1 MKTPLKT
8 AAATCSALVVAFFVA
23 LPAAT
28 AQTYPAKPV
37 RIVAGFPPGG
47 AADLL
52 ARVVA
57 ERLSAGMGQPFVVE
71 NRTGAA
77 GTIGAD
83 AVAKAA
89 PDGYTLLLGVTASQ
103 TIAPSIYK
111 SLPYDSA
118 RDFRPIALVA
128 TIPVALVVHP
138 TVSANSARDLVAT
151 AKAAPA
157 PMQFASSGSGAIPH
171 LAGELFQLSQ
181 GVKLQHVPYKGAPL
195 AMSDLLSGRVQLMF
209 DNLPTVLPHIRSGKL
224 RALGVASA
232 KRARA
237 LPELPTLA
245 EAGVSGV
252 EVGSWF
258 GVLAPGGT
266 PDAIV
271 AALSREIAKA
281 VASDD
286 AKARMDA
293 MGAEPAYLPPED
305 FTKLIRAETDKWAK
319 VVKVTGAQAD

>member
-1 MKTPLKT
+1 MRIFK
-8 AAATCSALVVAFFVA
+8 AAFFVRLA
-23 LPAAT
+23 LSASAAF
-28 AQTYPAKPV
+28 AQSYPTKPV
-37 RIVAGFPPGG
+37 KIIAGFPPGG

-52 ARVVA
+52 ARVMA
-57 ERLSAGMGQPFVVE
+57 DKLSAAMGQPFVVE
-71 NRTGAA
+71 NRPGAG

-83 AVAKAA
+83 AVAKAS

-118 RDFRPIALVA
+118 KDFKPVALVA
-128 TIPVALVVHP
+128 TIPVALVVNP
-138 TVSANSARDLVAT
+138 SVPAQTARELVAV

-181 GVKLQHVPYKGAPL
+181 GVKLQHVAYKGAAL

-209 DNLPTVLPHIRSGKL
+209 DNLPTVLAHIRSGKL
-224 RALGVASA
+224 RALGVAGNN
-232 KRARA
+232 RARA
-237 LPELPTLA
+237 LPDLPTLA
-245 EAGVSGV
+245 EAGVPGV

-258 GVLAPGGT
+258 GVLAPAGT

-271 AALSREIAKA
+271 ALLAREIAKA
-281 VASDD
+281 VHADD

-293 MGAEPAYLPPED
+293 MGAEPAFLGPED
-305 FTKLIRAETDKWAK
+305 FSKLIRAETGKWAK
-319 VVKVTGAQAD
+319 LVKATGAQAD

>member
-1 MKTPLKT
+1 MKTALR
-8 AAATCSALVVAFFVA
+8 AAAVACAGLAVA
-23 LPAAT
+23 LCAAVRVAT
-28 AQTYPAKPV
+28 AQPYPAKPV
-37 RIVAGFPPGG
+37 KIVAGFPPGG

-57 ERLSAGMGQPFVVE
+57 ERLSSALGQPFVVE

-89 PDGYTLLLGVTASQ
+89 PDGYMLLLGVTASQ
-103 TIAPSIYK
+103 TIAPAIYK
-111 SLPYDSA
+111 SLPYDVS

-128 TIPVALVVHP
+128 TIPVTLVVHP
-138 TVSANSARDLVAT
+138 SVHANTARELVAI
-151 AKAAPA
+151 ARAAPA

-195 AMSDLLSGRVQLMF
+195 AMSDLISGRVQLMF

-224 RALGVASA
+224 RPLGVASS

-237 LPELPTLA
+237 LPDLPTLA
-245 EAGVSGV
+245 EAGVPGV

-271 AALSREIAKA
+271 ASLAREIAKA
-281 VASDD
+281 VAADD
-286 AKARMDA
+286 VKTRMDA
-293 MGAEPAYLPPED
+293 MGAEPAYLPPDE
-305 FTKLIRAETDKWAK
+305 FTKLIRAETEKWAK
-319 VVKVTGAQAD
+319 VVKATGAQAD

>member
-1 MKTPLKT
+1 MRPTSLKILFAIALAAVTLT
-8 AAATCSALVVAFFVA
+8 A
-23 LPAAT
+23 PPGI

-37 RIVAGFPPGG
+37 RIIAGFPPGG

-57 ERLSAGMGQPFVVE
+57 DKLSAALGQSFVVE
-71 NRTGAA
+71 NRPGAG

-111 SLPYDSA
+111 SLPYDAA
-118 RDFRPIALVA
+118 RDFKPVALVA
-128 TIPVALVVHP
+128 TIPVTLVVHP
-138 TVSANSARDLVAT
+138 SVPANTAREFVAL

-157 PMQFASSGSGAIPH
+157 PMQYASSGSGAIPH

-195 AMSDLLSGRVQLMF
+195 AMSDLLAGRVQLMF
-209 DNLPTVLPHIRSGKL
+209 DNLPTVLAHIRSGKL
-224 RALGVASA
+224 RALAVAGD

-237 LPELPTLA
+237 LPDLPTLA
-245 EAGVSGV
+245 EAGVPGV

-271 AALSREIAKA
+271 ATLTREIGKA
-281 VASDD
+281 VAADD
-286 AKARMDA
+286 AKARMEA
-293 MGAEPAYLPPED
+293 MGAEPAYLAPGD
-305 FTKLIRAETDKWAK
+305 FARLMRADTEKWAK
-319 VVKVTGAQAD
+319 LVKATGAQAD

>member
-1 MKTPLKT
+1 MKTALKT
-8 AAATCSALVVAFFVA
+8 AAATCSALLVAFFVP

-37 RIVAGFPPGG
+37 RIVSGFPPGG

-57 ERLSAGMGQPFVVE
+57 EQLSAGMGQPFVVE

-138 TVSANSARDLVAT
+138 TVSANSARDLVAI

>member
-1 MKTPLKT
+1 MK
-8 AAATCSALVVAFFVA
+8 CSALLGRLACLLA
-23 LPAAT
+23 LAAPL
-28 AQTYPAKPV
+28 AQAQAYPTKPV
-37 RIVAGFPPGG
+37 KIIAGFPPGG

-52 ARVVA
+52 ARVVGDK
-57 ERLSAGMGQPFVVE
+57 LSAALGQSFVVE
-71 NRTGAA
+71 NRPGAG

-89 PDGYTLLLGVTASQ
+89 PDGYTLLLCVTASQ

-111 SLPYDSA
+111 SLPYDPA
-118 RDFRPIALVA
+118 KDFKPVALVA
-128 TIPVALVVHP
+128 TIPVTLVVHP
-138 TVSANSARDLVAT
+138 SVAANNARELVAVM
-151 AKAAPA
+151 KAASA
-157 PMQFASSGSGAIPH
+157 PMQYASSGNGAIPH

-181 GVKLQHVPYKGAPL
+181 GVKLVHVPYKGAPL

-209 DNLPTVLPHIRSGKL
+209 DNLPTVLAHIRSGKL
-224 RALGVASA
+224 RALAVAGN

-237 LPELPTLA
+237 LPDLPTLA
-245 EAGVSGV
+245 EAGIPNV

-258 GVLAPGGT
+258 GVLAPAGT

-271 AALSREIAKA
+271 ALLTREVGKA

-293 MGAEPAYLPPED
+293 MGAEPSYLAPDD
-305 FTKLIRAETDKWAK
+305 FSKLIRSDTDKWAK
-319 VVKVTGAQAD
+319 LVKATGAQAD

>member
-1 MKTPLKT
+1 MKVSRVMLG
-8 AAATCSALVVAFFVA
+8 ALFA
-23 LPAAT
+23 LFASSVF
-28 AQTYPAKPV
+28 AQSYPSKPV
-37 RIVAGFPPGG
+37 RVIVGFPPGG

-57 ERLSAGMGQPFVVE
+57 DKLSASLGQPFVVE
-71 NRTGAA
+71 NRPGAG

-103 TIAPSIYK
+103 TIAPAIYK
-111 SLPYDSA
+111 ALPYDA
-118 RDFRPIALVA
+118 ATAFRPVALVA
-128 TIPVALVVHP
+128 TIPVTLVVHP
-138 TVSANSARDLVAT
+138 SVPANTVRELVAI

-209 DNLPTVLPHIRSGKL
+209 DNLPTVLAHIRSGKL
-224 RALGVASA
+224 HALAVAGT

-237 LPELPTLA
+237 LPDLPTLA
-245 EAGVSGV
+245 EAGVPNV

-266 PDAIV
+266 SEAIV
-271 AALSREIAKA
+271 TTLSREIVKA
-281 VASDD
+281 VAADD

-293 MGAEPAYLPPED
+293 MGAEPAYLPPEP
-305 FTKLIRAETDKWAK
+305 FAALIRTETDKWAK
-319 VVKVTGAQAD
+319 LVKATGAQAD

>member
-1 MKTPLKT
+1 MRSLK
-8 AAATCSALVVAFFVA
+8 AAVIAALALSATLAF
-23 LPAAT
+23 
-28 AQTYPAKPV
+28 AQSYPSKPV
-37 RIVAGFPPGG
+37 KIVAGFPPGG

-52 ARVVA
+52 ARVMA
-57 ERLSAGMGQPFVVE
+57 DKLSAALGQPFVVE
-71 NRTGAA
+71 NRPGAG

-118 RDFRPIALVA
+118 RDFKPVALVA
-128 TIPVALVVHP
+128 TIPVTLVVHP
-138 TVSANSARDLVAT
+138 SVQAHTARELVA
-151 AKAAPA
+151 AARAADAANA

-181 GVKLQHVPYKGAPL
+181 SVKLQHVPYKGAPL
-195 AMSDLLSGRVQLMF
+195 AMSDLLSGRVQIMF
-209 DNLPTVLPHIRSGKL
+209 DNLPTVLAHIRSGKL
-224 RALGVASA
+224 RALAVAGNR
-232 KRARA
+232 RART
-237 LPELPTLA
+237 LPDLPTLA
-245 EAGVSGV
+245 EAGVPGV

-266 PDAIV
+266 PDAVV
-271 AALSREIAKA
+271 ATLAREVAKA
-281 VASDD
+281 VAADD

-293 MGAEPAYLPPED
+293 MGAEPAYLPSEE
-305 FTKLIRAETDKWAK
+305 FAKLIRAETDKWAK
-319 VVKVTGAQAD
+319 LVKATGAQAD

>member
-1 MKTPLKT
+1 MRTLLNRIV
-8 AAATCSALVVAFFVA
+8 CVA
-23 LPAAT
+23 LFSAACAAS
-28 AQTYPAKPV
+28 AQPYPAKAV
-37 RIVAGFPPGG
+37 KIIAGFPPGG

-57 ERLSAGMGQPFVVE
+57 DKLSAALGQPFVVE
-71 NRTGAA
+71 NRPGAG

-103 TIAPSIYK
+103 TIAPAIYK
-111 SLPYDSA
+111 SLAYDAA
-118 RDFRPIALVA
+118 RDFKPVALVA
-128 TIPVALVVHP
+128 TIPVTLVVHP
-138 TVSANSARDLVAT
+138 SVPAHTARELVAV
-151 AKAAPA
+151 AKAAAA
-157 PMQFASSGSGAIPH
+157 PLQYASSGSGAIPH
-171 LAGELFQLSQ
+171 LASELFQLSQ

-209 DNLPTVLPHIRSGKL
+209 DNLPTVLAHIRSGKL
-224 RALGVASA
+224 RALAVAGN

-237 LPELPTLA
+237 LPDLPTLA
-245 EAGVSGV
+245 EAGVPNV

-271 AALSREIAKA
+271 ATLTREIAKA
-281 VASDD
+281 AAADD

-293 MGAEPAYLPPED
+293 MGAEPAYLAPED
-305 FTKLIRAETDKWAK
+305 FARLIRADTEKWAK
-319 VVKVTGAQAD
+319 LVRATGAQAD

>member
-1 MKTPLKT
+1 MRPTSLKILFAIAL
-8 AAATCSALVVAFFVA
+8 AAVTL
-23 LPAAT
+23 AAPPGI

-37 RIVAGFPPGG
+37 RIIAGFPPGG

-57 ERLSAGMGQPFVVE
+57 DKLSAALGQSFVVE
-71 NRTGAA
+71 NRPGAG

-111 SLPYDSA
+111 SLPYDAA
-118 RDFRPIALVA
+118 RDFKPVALVA
-128 TIPVALVVHP
+128 TIPVTLVVHP
-138 TVSANSARDLVAT
+138 SVPANTAREFVAL

-157 PMQFASSGSGAIPH
+157 PMQYASSGSGAIPH

-195 AMSDLLSGRVQLMF
+195 AMSDLLAGRVQLMF
-209 DNLPTVLPHIRSGKL
+209 DNLPTVLAHIRSGKL
-224 RALGVASA
+224 RALAVAGD

-237 LPELPTLA
+237 LPDLPTLA
-245 EAGVSGV
+245 EAGVPGV

-271 AALSREIAKA
+271 AALTREIGKA
-281 VASDD
+281 VAADD
-286 AKARMDA
+286 AKARMEA
-293 MGAEPAYLPPED
+293 MGAEPAYLASGD
-305 FTKLIRAETDKWAK
+305 FARLMRADTEKWAK
-319 VVKVTGAQAD
+319 LVKATGAQAD

>member
-1 MKTPLKT
+1 MLKSALT
-8 AAATCSALVVAFFVA
+8 AALVLSVPLAF
-23 LPAAT
+23 
-28 AQTYPAKPV
+28 AQAYPTKPV
-37 RIVAGFPPGG
+37 KVIAGFPPGG

-57 ERLSAGMGQPFVVE
+57 DKLSASLGQSFVVE
-71 NRTGAA
+71 NRPGAG

-111 SLPYDSA
+111 SLPYDASNA
-118 RDFRPIALVA
+118 FKPVALVA
-128 TIPVALVVHP
+128 TIPVTLVVHP
-138 TVSANSARDLVAT
+138 SVQANTARELVAI

-181 GVKLQHVPYKGAPL
+181 GLKLQHVPYKGAPL
-195 AMSDLLSGRVQLMF
+195 AMSDLISGRVQLMF

-224 RALGVASA
+224 RPLAVAGN

-237 LPELPTLA
+237 LPDLPTLA
-245 EAGVSGV
+245 EAGVPNV

-266 PDAIV
+266 PESIV
-271 AALSREIAKA
+271 AMLSREIAKA
-281 VASDD
+281 VMADD
-286 AKARMDA
+286 ARARMEA
-293 MGAEPAYLPPED
+293 MGAEPAYLSPED
-305 FTKLIRAETDKWAK
+305 FSRLIRAETDKWAK
-319 VVKVTGAQAD
+319 LVKATGAQAD